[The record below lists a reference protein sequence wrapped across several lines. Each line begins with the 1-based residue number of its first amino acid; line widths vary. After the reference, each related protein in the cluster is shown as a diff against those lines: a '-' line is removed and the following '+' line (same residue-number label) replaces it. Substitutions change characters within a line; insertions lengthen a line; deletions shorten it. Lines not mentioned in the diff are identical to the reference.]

1 MSGLVAIAA
10 IVFVALC
17 IAGTVAVIVFVL
29 KVLFWVVLFPIRLA
43 FKLAFGILGVGF
55 AAIVAPLVLV
65 IGGIAIVGA
74 LLAAL
79 FAIVAPLLP
88 VILLGLVG
96 WAIYRAS
103 VGPSARG
110 FAGS

>member
-1 MSGLVAIAA
+1 
-10 IVFVALC
+10 
-17 IAGTVAVIVFVL
+17 
-29 KVLFWVVLFPIRLA
+29 
-43 FKLAFGILGVGF
+43 
-55 AAIVAPLVLV
+55 VLV